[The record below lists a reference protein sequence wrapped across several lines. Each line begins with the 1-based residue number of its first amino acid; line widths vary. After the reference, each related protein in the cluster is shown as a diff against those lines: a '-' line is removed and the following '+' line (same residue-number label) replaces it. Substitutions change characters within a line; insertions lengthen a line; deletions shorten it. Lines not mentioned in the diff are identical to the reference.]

1 MGSQKSQTK
10 LSDSTTTNQKKK
22 KQQQKKNRPTQTEEC
37 SKHAWPALLRT
48 VKVKTRKLSQTR
60 DGGVVTGN
68 EGIRMEGIQE
78 LRATFAAVL

>member
-1 MGSQKSQTK
+1 MGSQKSQTQ

-22 KQQQKKNRPTQTEEC
+22 KNNRPTQTEGC

-48 VKVKTRKLSQTR
+48 VKVQTRKLSQTR

>member
-1 MGSQKSQTK
+1 MGSQKSQTQ

-22 KQQQKKNRPTQTEEC
+22 KNNRPTQTEGC